1 MILHSRED
9 MKNCCDL
16 AITLNWITI
25 YRTGILTNTIYSDKI
40 NMTLICAA
48 FLLSAL
54 ECLFRSTG
62 S

>member
-9 MKNCCDL
+9 MKNCYDL

-25 YRTGILTNTIYSDKI
+25 YRTRILTNTIYSDKI

-54 ECLFRSTG
+54 ECLFRATG

>member
-16 AITLNWITI
+16 AITLDWIAI
-25 YRTGILTNTIYSDKI
+25 YRFRILTNTIYSDKI

-54 ECLFRSTG
+54 ECLFRATG